1 MVSLVPLKT
10 VQIAKIMKG
19 HMIFRNPNLSS
30 ILSLKTHLRSPWKLE
45 MTTKLIVDSVRVCLF
60 SWMLVE
66 VINIPPV
73 LTDLLICRCKLD
85 EAVIKW

>member
-1 MVSLVPLKT
+1 MVSLVPLNT
-10 VQIAKIMKG
+10 IQIAKIMKG
-19 HMIFRNPNLSS
+19 HMIFRNPNLSI

-45 MTTKLIVDSVRVCLF
+45 MTTKLVFDFVRVCLF
-60 SWMLVE
+60 PWMQVE

-73 LTDLLICRCKLD
+73 LTNIVICRCKLD